1 MGKDFGIAI
10 IGCGQ
15 RGQYV
20 VENLLRDSQR
30 HVHVKS
36 VYDPDVAACQKALER
51 WLEPKARICKSLE
64 EAIAAKGVD
73 WVMVFSPNVFHKDGV
88 LAGFAAGKHV
98 FSEKPLAT
106 SIEDCVAINQAH
118 AKSGR
123 QFATGFVLRYAPIY
137 RKMKQLLDGGTFGK
151 ILAIDADEHILPSH
165 GGYIMCN
172 WRRHTAL
179 AGPHILEKCCHDLD
193 LLLWYTQ
200 GLPRRV
206 SAFGGREFFL
216 KKNQK
221 FMKEYGKK
229 LFMSWPVDYDVDSP
243 FCGDTDLMDVTS
255 SVAEFDNGVRVS
267 FSATMCNALPERRI
281 RLCCERGVIV
291 SELYT
296 MTLRYRHLGEDQES
310 VITYSGDGHAG
321 GDSYI
326 MKELYD
332 CMCSGEP
339 PKCSGAEGLRSAV
352 YALAIDEAARTGKI
366 VSLDKTWRQLAA
378 RLG

>member
-1 MGKDFGIAI
+1 MAKDFGIAV

-30 HVHVKS
+30 HVHVKA
-36 VYDPDVAACQKALER
+36 VFDPDAEACRTALRR
-51 WLEPKARICKSLE
+51 WLEPEARICRDLQ
-64 EAIAAKGVD
+64 EAIGTVGVD

-118 AKSGR
+118 ARSGR

-137 RKMKQLLDGGTFGK
+137 RKVKQLLDEGTFGR
-151 ILAIDADEHILPSH
+151 ILAVDANEHIVPSH

-172 WRRHTAL
+172 WRRHSAM

-193 LLLWYTQ
+193 LLIWYLQ
-200 GLPRRV
+200 GLPVRV
-206 SAFGGREFFL
+206 SAFGGREFFVKENESL
-216 KKNQK
+216 
-221 FMKEYGKK
+221 MKEYGKK
-229 LFMSWPVDYDVDSP
+229 LFLCWQVPYDLDTP
-243 FCGDTDLMDVTS
+243 FSGDTDLMDVTTS
-255 SVAEFDNGVRVS
+255 IAEFDNGARVT
-267 FSATMCNALPERRI
+267 FSATMSNALPERRI
-281 RLCCERGVIV
+281 RLCCTRGVIV
-291 SELYT
+291 AELYT
-296 MTLRYRHLGEDQES
+296 MTLRYRRLGEEQES
-310 VITYSGDGHAG
+310 VISYSGDGHAG

-352 YALAIDEAARTGKI
+352 YALAIDEAARTGQT
-366 VSLDKTWRQLAA
+366 VSLEKTWKRLAGS
-378 RLG
+378 LE